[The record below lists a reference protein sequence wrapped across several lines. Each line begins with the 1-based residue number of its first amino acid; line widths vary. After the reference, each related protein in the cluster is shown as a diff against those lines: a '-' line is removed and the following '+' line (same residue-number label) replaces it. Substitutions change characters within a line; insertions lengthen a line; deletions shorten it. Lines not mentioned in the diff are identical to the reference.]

1 MKRIALH
8 DIGELKYKIGVVIIK
23 LEYITIYYKERVW
36 NNDGPA
42 CEIIL
47 GNC

>member
-8 DIGELKYKIGVVIIK
+8 DIGELKYKIGAVTIK
-23 LEYITIYYKERVW
+23 LEYIIIYYKYRVW
-36 NNDGPA
+36 NNDGSV
-42 CEIIL
+42 CGIVL